1 MTELTHKIQDELF
14 EQWRRGFLKPR
25 IARPFEFTEL
35 PDALEFVVRGKT
47 AGRALVKIGSEV
59 I

>member
-14 EQWRRGFLKPR
+14 EQRRRGFLKPR
-25 IARPFEFTEL
+25 LARQFEFTEV
-35 PDALEFVVRGKT
+35 PDALEFVARGKT
-47 AGRALVKIGSEV
+47 AGRALVKIGSEA